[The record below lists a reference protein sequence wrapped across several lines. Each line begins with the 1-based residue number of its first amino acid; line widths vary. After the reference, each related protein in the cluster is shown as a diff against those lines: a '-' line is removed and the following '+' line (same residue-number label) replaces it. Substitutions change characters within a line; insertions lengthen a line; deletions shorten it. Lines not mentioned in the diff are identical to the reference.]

1 MTWLR
6 IIRYFAYI
14 FEGRLLVIIA
24 ENNVKIIIVC
34 TMMIT
39 WIRLLPSKKFGQYW
53 FLPSKN
59 MMGYLK
65 LRCFHWIFCHDNQLN
80 QTKVCNTCSSFCRSF
95 GQVVE
100 CGHSEWIYEVIVSPK
115 TQTKNYKDF
124 CPTIQTRIVA
134 LFFGDFLVSVGRFFW
149 LQSLFV
155 W

>member
-1 MTWLR
+1 MAWLR

-65 LRCFHWIFCHDNQLN
+65 LRCFHCIFCHDNQLN
-80 QTKVCNTCSSFCRSF
+80 QTKVCNTCSSFCRSCHLDRSSNVHIQNEF
-95 GQVVE
+95 MR
-100 CGHSEWIYEVIVSPK
+100 SSFLPK
-115 TQTKNYKDF
+115 CKPKV
-124 CPTIQTRIVA
+124 TRISA
-134 LFFGDFLVSVGRFFW
+134 LPNKLGS
-149 LQSLFV
+149 
-155 W
+155 